1 MARIPLNFQVEMKTI
16 TRFFLY
22 ILLPLAIAA
31 GLATWAAYRW
41 VHQPMTL
48 PSETVDILVP
58 QGTTPAGVA
67 QIINQSG
74 IKIEPTAFVILARLS
89 ELDKKL
95 KAGGYRVTRGDS
107 IWDLIRRMAAGEVT
121 QRQVTLVEGWTLRQI
136 RQTLRQHPD
145 VKQTAAELTDTQL
158 MEKLGIQSKY
168 AEGLFFPD
176 TYVFSIGTSDVEI
189 LQKSYAA
196 QQKLLDTLWQA
207 RQPGLPL
214 KNPYEA
220 LILASIV
227 EKETGLSADRGKV
240 AGVFVNRLRAGMP
253 LQTDP
258 TVIYGMGDA
267 YQGKIRKKD
276 LQTDTLWNTYT
287 RNGLPPSPIAS
298 AGKASLEAALNPEK
312 HNFLY
317 FVARG
322 DGSSAFATN
331 LADHNKNV
339 AQYILGRKP

>member
-1 MARIPLNFQVEMKTI
+1 MNTF

-22 ILLPLAIAA
+22 ILLLLVIAA

-41 VHQPMTL
+41 VHQPLTL

-58 QGTTPAGVA
+58 QGTTPVGVA

-74 IKIEPTAFVILARLS
+74 IKIEPTAFVLLARLS

-121 QRQVTLVEGWTLRQI
+121 QRQITLVEGWTLRQI
-136 RQTLRQHPD
+136 RQALRQHPD
-145 VKQTAAELTDTQL
+145 LKQTAAALTDAQL
-158 MEKLGIQSKY
+158 MEKVGIQSKY

-176 TYVFSIGTSDVEI
+176 TYVFPIGTSDIDI

-240 AGVFVNRLRAGMP
+240 AGVFINRLRAGMP

-276 LQTDTLWNTYT
+276 LQTDTPWNTYT

-298 AGKASLEAALNPEK
+298 AGKASLEAALNPDK
-312 HNFLY
+312 HNYFY